1 MELLVGKYSGFC
13 KGVNYTYI
21 KTLECLKDGPIY
33 CLGELIHNE
42 HVISELEEKGMKTI
56 KSLNEIEDG
65 SKVIFRAHGEAKEKY
80 LYAKEHNIEVIDLT
94 CEKVKL
100 IHEKVDKAKDMSFIV
115 IIGKKT
121 HPEIIGTVGFAGSNY
136 IVIEEEQDLTELKEK
151 VKASSLNKVYII
163 SQTTFNSKKFDDLVK
178 SIKELLTDYHLVID
192 KSICA
197 ATENRQSECEEISK
211 KANLMIVIGSK
222 NSSNTKEL
230 YNISIKN
237 CNNVIFVE
245 NIEDLNNKKFN
256 NNSTIGI
263 VAGASAPR
271 YLIDEVITYLKDKY
285 NEN

>member
-42 HVISELEEKGMKTI
+42 HVISELEERGMKTI
-56 KSLNEIEDG
+56 KSLDEIEDG
-65 SKVIFRAHGEAKEKY
+65 SKVIFRAHGEAKERY
-80 LYAKEHNIEVIDLT
+80 LYAKDHNIEVIDLT

-100 IHEKVDKAKDMSFIV
+100 IHDKVEQAKDSSFIV

-121 HPEIIGTVGFAGSNY
+121 HPEIIGTIGFAGNNY
-136 IVIEEEQDLTELKEK
+136 LVVESEDDLTSLKEK
-151 VKASSLNKVYII
+151 VKESKFNKVYVI
-163 SQTTFNSKKFDDLVK
+163 SQTTFNSKKFDELVNIIKKILDGYDL
-178 SIKELLTDYHLVID
+178 ILD

-197 ATENRQSECEEISK
+197 ATENRQIECDEISK
-211 KANLMIVIGSK
+211 KVDHMIVIGSK

-245 NIEDLNNKKFN
+245 NIKDLKNYKFN
-256 NNSTIGI
+256 NNSIIGI
-263 VAGASAPR
+263 VAGASTPKS
-271 YLIDEVITYLKDKY
+271 LIDEVINYLKVKY